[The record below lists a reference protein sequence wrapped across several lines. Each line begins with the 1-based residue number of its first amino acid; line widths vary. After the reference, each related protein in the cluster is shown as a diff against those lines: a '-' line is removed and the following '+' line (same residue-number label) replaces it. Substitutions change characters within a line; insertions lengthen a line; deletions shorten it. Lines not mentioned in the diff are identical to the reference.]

1 MTDNNENLIA
11 KEVELLIERAKETGA
26 LTAGDVYSTLVVK
39 CNANAKQSDEVLKLL
54 AKKGV
59 LVLAQEDIKEANDLK
74 IDGIANAPLLTA
86 EEEMALAYKIRKGD
100 KEAKEKLVLSNL
112 RLVYVVAKRYTGK
125 GVDFD
130 DLIQSGNV
138 GLLKATEKFDPDRGF
153 RFSTCATWWIRQA
166 IVRTISEDG
175 RTIRLPSYVK
185 ERVEKL
191 GRITSTY
198 RAERGEDPSI
208 GYLAQ
213 KLGESEKKIG
223 QYLELMQKPTSI
235 YELVGEDE
243 SVLLD
248 FLEAD
253 EQFRPDVATEK
264 RELTSLAK
272 SAINKLSA
280 SEQSVIRL
288 RFGLDDDS
296 PKTLEEIAK
305 VYNVTRERIR
315 QIEQRALAKL
325 RYPSFNKEL
334 IYYYEKQ
341 KQEFDKKVST
351 EEKNGKK

>member
-1 MTDNNENLIA
+1 MIDNNENLIA

-54 AKKGV
+54 AEKDI

-74 IDGIANAPLLTA
+74 VDGIANAPLLTA

-130 DLIQSGNV
+130 DLIQSGNL
-138 GLLKATEKFDPDRGF
+138 GLLKATEKFDPDKGF

-175 RTIRLPSYVK
+175 RTIRLPSHVK

-191 GRITSTY
+191 GRIMSTY
-198 RAERGEDPSI
+198 KAEHGEDPSI

-213 KLGESEKKIG
+213 RLGEGEKKIG

-248 FLEAD
+248 LLEAD

-272 SAINKLSA
+272 SAIKKLSA

-334 IYYYEKQ
+334 IYYYDKQ